1 MWSVKE
7 FRNSELMQMWI
18 DANKGRMRFGRIS
31 IRPNDTVSVE
41 YRRLTANEEKAKVLK
56 IYKTIYAL
64 SFGGRSNLIEY
75 KLLIDEIIDK
85 GDYSYLQQC
94 LIINF
99 FIDITNYASI
109 NEMKSGTW
117 DQICIQTL
125 TPIQKRLKQLYTSKM
140 VFQNGFNI
148 YSDDPNYISMT
159 FSGPLSSTYSL
170 IATQSQISF
179 DNSATFVY
187 LNKPNIY
194 NVEFRRVNWIVR
206 DGVKTPYELFD
217 HYLINSGTYSYFTQ
231 STYRTTLPRDH
242 GADYL
247 VTTSARDP
255 YSEYN
260 YSLSVTKE
268 NYLGM
273 IEEFESYESNPL
285 YYYRSPEIA
294 KVLGFKRTFLRVT
307 IKDNTN
313 FAIFDDINETISE
326 DMNLYNRYV
335 SAVNY
340 ILS

>member
-7 FRNSELMQMWI
+7 FRNLELMQVWVE
-18 DANKGRMRFGRIS
+18 DNKGRMRFGRVAVN
-31 IRPNDTVSVE
+31 PDDTVSVE
-41 YRRLTANEEKAKVLK
+41 YKRLTAGEEKAKILK
-56 IYKTIYAL
+56 IYKTIFAL
-64 SFGGRSNLIEY
+64 SFGGRRNLMEY

-125 TPIQKRLKQLYTSKM
+125 TPIQKRLKQLYKSKM
-140 VFQNGFNI
+140 VFQNGFNL

-170 IATQSQISF
+170 VGTQSQLSF

-187 LNKPNIY
+187 LSKPNIY
-194 NVEFRRVNWIVR
+194 NIEFRRVNWIVK

-217 HYLINSGTYSYFTQ
+217 HYSINSGTYSYFTQ

-247 VTTSARDP
+247 VTTSSRDP

-260 YSLSVTKE
+260 YSLSITKE

-273 IEEFESYESNPL
+273 IEEFESYESDPL

-307 IKDNTN
+307 KKDHTD
-313 FAIFDDINETISE
+313 FVIFDDVNETISE